1 MVNELTITTISS
13 RNKTFFFFLL
23 PRKNLLGICLS
34 HTYIDSYNYI
44 NMSTIQLNIEQ
55 QSCQN
60 PASIQ
65 LLQAFK
71 QRNQRGF
78 LNFLLNSPAGSI
90 KSHGHTDI
98 IIFSRLKCTMSKVV
112 QIFVKLLF
120 QTNYKFY
127 GCIILIF
134 YGVKAFIFFPGA

>member
-1 MVNELTITTISS
+1 MVNESTITTISS
-13 RNKTFFFFLL
+13 WNKTFFFFHC
-23 PRKNLLGICLS
+23 REKTSSESVS
-34 HTYIDSYNYI
+34 HTHIDSYNYI

-78 LNFLLNSPAGSI
+78 LNFLLNNPAGSI